1 MRELFHRLRDEDLR
15 HVPSFRVV
23 RPIRTWRPL
32 LAAAVLI
39 VVILGVVAVGHRR
52 PPVAESIVTWKAP
65 TDFLLRTPGSEILS
79 AVPRIPERK

>member
-1 MRELFHRLRDEDLR
+1 MRDLFHRLRDEDLR